1 MTGVLAPVI
10 LKRREKNDIT
20 KIVDYPKRIYIAR
33 VNITKAVA
41 VSADGTNFLSFIMN
55 SFVKGFSFHSLNIHS
70 RIHNVKYIVSMQLI
84 EIIYEQKNMF

>member
-70 RIHNVKYIVSMQLI
+70 RIHNVKYIVYM
-84 EIIYEQKNMF
+84 

>member
-1 MTGVLAPVI
+1 MI
-10 LKRREKNDIT
+10 LQ

-33 VNITKAVA
+33 VNTTKAVA

-70 RIHNVKYIVSMQLI
+70 
-84 EIIYEQKNMF
+84 

>member
-1 MTGVLAPVI
+1 MI
-10 LKRREKNDIT
+10 LQKLN
-20 KIVDYPKRIYIAR
+20 YPKRIYIAR

-70 RIHNVKYIVSMQLI
+70 RIHNVKYIVYM
-84 EIIYEQKNMF
+84 

>member
-1 MTGVLAPVI
+1 LAPVI
-10 LKRREKNDIT
+10 LKKERENDIT

-41 VSADGTNFLSFIMN
+41 VSADGTNFLSFIIN

-70 RIHNVKYIVSMQLI
+70 RIHNVKYIVYM
-84 EIIYEQKNMF
+84 

>member
-1 MTGVLAPVI
+1 MTGILAPVI
-10 LKRREKNDIT
+10 LKKERENDIT

-55 SFVKGFSFHSLNIHS
+55 SFVKSFSFHSLNMHS
-70 RIHNVKYIVSMQLI
+70 RIHNVKYIVYM
-84 EIIYEQKNMF
+84 